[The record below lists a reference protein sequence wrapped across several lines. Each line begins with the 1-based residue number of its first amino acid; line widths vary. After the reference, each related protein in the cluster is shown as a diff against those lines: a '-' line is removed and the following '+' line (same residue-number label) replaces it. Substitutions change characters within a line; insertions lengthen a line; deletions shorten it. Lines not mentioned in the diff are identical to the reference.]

1 MEGRPLTDRD
11 SNAKKQVAL
20 LVASL
25 SSFLTPFIVAAIN
38 VALPSIGK
46 DLSLDAVLLGWVTTS
61 YLLAA
66 ATSLV
71 PFGKVA
77 DVVGRKRIFTAGVS
91 LFVLSSLA
99 AAVAPSGGALVGC
112 RVAQGLS
119 GAMMA
124 STIVAILTSVYPPEE
139 RGRALGMNTAATYV
153 GLSVGPL
160 IGGLLTQ
167 QLGWRSIFLVNVPL
181 GLVVFGLVVWKLE
194 GEWRGG
200 EPKRFDVLGS
210 VIYGLSLVAVMYG
223 LSVLPV
229 LAGVWFIC
237 GGTLGL
243 VAFVLW
249 EARVQNPLLH
259 LELFRHNRLFALS
272 NMTAL
277 LTYVGTFAV
286 GFLLSLYLQY
296 IKGLTP
302 QQAGLILVAQPV
314 VMAAVSP
321 LAGRLSDRVEP
332 RVVASVGLALMI
344 VGLMLLA
351 SLGFDASL
359 SFVVSSLILF
369 GLGFAL
375 FSSPNINAIMGAV
388 EKQYYG
394 VASAVTGTMRLM
406 GQMLSMGIATLV
418 LAVYIGKVE
427 ITPERYP
434 IFLTSMRVALL
445 VFAGLCV
452 VSVSASLARGKVR
465 QRSG

>member
-1 MEGRPLTDRD
+1 
-11 SNAKKQVAL
+11 
-20 LVASL
+20 
-25 SSFLTPFIVAAIN
+25 
-38 VALPSIGK
+38 
-46 DLSLDAVLLGWVTTS
+46 
-61 YLLAA
+61 
-66 ATSLV
+66 
-71 PFGKVA
+71 
-77 DVVGRKRIFTAGVS
+77 
-91 LFVLSSLA
+91 
-99 AAVAPSGGALVGC
+99 
-112 RVAQGLS
+112 
-119 GAMMA
+119 
-124 STIVAILTSVYPPEE
+124 
-139 RGRALGMNTAATYV
+139 
-153 GLSVGPL
+153 
-160 IGGLLTQ
+160 
-167 QLGWRSIFLVNVPL
+167 
-181 GLVVFGLVVWKLE
+181 
-194 GEWRGG
+194 
-200 EPKRFDVLGS
+200 
-210 VIYGLSLVAVMYG
+210 
-223 LSVLPV
+223 
-229 LAGVWFIC
+229 
-237 GGTLGL
+237 
-243 VAFVLW
+243 
-249 EARVQNPLLH
+249 
-259 LELFRHNRLFALS
+259 
-272 NMTAL
+272 
-277 LTYVGTFAV
+277 
-286 GFLLSLYLQY
+286 
-296 IKGLTP
+296 
-302 QQAGLILVAQPV
+302 
-314 VMAAVSP
+314 MAALSP